1 MGSRRLNLAELEK
14 KREEVRLGKQPIRQE
29 YVPIRTKEKS
39 DQVVDTHKTTLLTL
53 VRKDP
58 VLDEILLAKGRK
70 DLSLC
75 PKMIE

>member
-1 MGSRRLNLAELEK
+1 M
-14 KREEVRLGKQPIRQE
+14 
-29 YVPIRTKEKS
+29 PIRTKDKS

-70 DLSLC
+70 DFSLC
-75 PKMIE
+75 PKKIE